1 MKKNTLL
8 LGPKVNYKTFWKLP
22 DFTINGERKMKV
34 YAAYKNNEILNGK
47 IFALPEQ
54 AFNFFVEE
62 FLKEHPN
69 AKINDIADELKKD
82 LAEEGCF
89 SIQAGKDEWGCKT
102 YVREK

>member
-8 LGPKVNYKTFWKLP
+8 LGPKVNNKTFWILP
-22 DFTINGERKMKV
+22 DVFNGERKMKV
-34 YAAYKNNEILNGK
+34 YAAYKNDELLHGK
-47 IFALPEQ
+47 LFALPEQ

-62 FLKEHPN
+62 FLKEYPN

-82 LAEEGCF
+82 LVKEGCF
-89 SIQAGKDEWGCKT
+89 SIQAGNDEWGCKT